1 MISIKIYGN
10 TGKTSLNLFN
20 IEAFLKIA
28 NAVRK
33 YSGTLD
39 IVELGCMS
47 LGKEINGHKI
57 FSILIYIFII
67 CTLFL

>member
-1 MISIKIYGN
+1 MISIKIYSN

-39 IVELGCMS
+39 IV
-47 LGKEINGHKI
+47 
-57 FSILIYIFII
+57 
-67 CTLFL
+67 